1 MLKRKKQTNTQT
13 SNVVK
18 LFMFYLY
25 VVCAED
31 STSEIVSD
39 ELRQD
44 KEKFGIAI
52 EIAHRAHRNHDI
64 KIKQYN

>member
-1 MLKRKKQTNTQT
+1 MLKRNKKKTNTQT

-25 VVCAED
+25 VLYAED

-52 EIAHRAHRNHDI
+52 GNRTPRTP
-64 KIKQYN
+64 KS